1 MAETDDLDYY
11 TKGDVYYNER
21 DVFSG
26 SCSQLT
32 DAWILDSRYY
42 YQYVNV
48 WQGKV
53 VFRTGSVQ
61 VPVVYTH
68 SNLAVLKTTFP
79 CHTLTY

>member
-42 YQYVNV
+42 YHMTPNREWFTTYRSDNFDSDCM
-48 WQGKV
+48 G
-53 VFRTGSVQ
+53 
-61 VPVVYTH
+61 
-68 SNLAVLKTTFP
+68 NNKTCGNETI
-79 CHTLTY
+79 TYCYG